1 MKTNHFMNRLRQL
14 KVGRFRLINFKLW
27 GNHRWGLYREI
38 SAEALPA
45 LIREF
50 NRLTTSIGDTSS
62 EGPSEERKLFRTGSN
77 YAILTRLCEQYYVYE
92 GNEKLQQ
99 RVIIEVESILDELR
113 NDEEAHA
120 EFEELLNAHNK
131 GLMHRFRTDHPAL
144 KEKDCRLYAYL
155 AAGLSATTIAVL
167 LDKEKSV
174 VYNRISRLKKGIKA
188 EYLDRLG

>member
-1 MKTNHFMNRLRQL
+1 MKTTQFMNKLRQL

-27 GNHRWGLYREI
+27 DNLRWGFYREV

-50 NRLTTSIGDTSS
+50 NRLTTSFGD
-62 EGPSEERKLFRTGSN
+62 EPSDDPSKERKLFRAGSN

-99 RVIIEVESILDELR
+99 RVIIEVETIIDDLR

-120 EFEELLNAHNK
+120 EFEELLNTHHQ
-131 GLMHRFRTDHPAL
+131 GLMSRFRADHSTL
-144 KEKDCRLYAYL
+144 KEKDYRLYAYL
-155 AAGLSATTIAVL
+155 VAGLSATTIAVL

-188 EYLDRLG
+188 EYLDWLN